1 MNNSPL
7 ISVLVPCYN
16 VERYLRQCMDSIIA
30 QTYRNL
36 EIICLNDGSKDNT
49 LAILKEYAANDSRI
63 IIVDKPNSGYGA
75 TMNIGLKTARGKY
88 IGIVESDDYIEP
100 QMYEI
105 LCSEAEKENLDITRC
120 RFMERNMISG
130 ENHIETFPYVKDGGR
145 VFRPTDVPSSFT
157 IKPSIWAALYNT
169 EFLKTNGIQF
179 LETPGASYQDTAF
192 SFKTLAMARRVRFLP
207 DVLHNYRIND
217 ASSVSSPGK
226 IFCVCDEEAEIQR
239 FSKEKGIYE
248 EMKGIMALR
257 CFGSYKWNYNR
268 LSSIKLRRSFMK
280 RWSAEAKEMFRNGA
294 ITRKDFSKNRIF
306 RLGIIAWCPVL
317 YYFIPKV

>member
-1 MNNSPL
+1 MKRTL
-7 ISVLVPCYN
+7 IRELKP
-16 VERYLRQCMDSIIA
+16 EEQ
-30 QTYRNL
+30 
-36 EIICLNDGSKDNT
+36 SK
-49 LAILKEYAANDSRI
+49 
-63 IIVDKPNSGYGA
+63 
-75 TMNIGLKTARGKY
+75 
-88 IGIVESDDYIEP
+88 
-100 QMYEI
+100 
-105 LCSEAEKENLDITRC
+105 
-120 RFMERNMISG
+120 ISG
-130 ENHIETFPYVKDGGR
+130 WALKIRDTKYMVFIVLQDRSGKIQVSIDKKNNEELVKKLEGVLASSILSFTGKMVLSEYVKDGGR

-294 ITRKDFSKNRIF
+294 ITRKNFSKNRIF